1 MTSKSGD
8 SDRLRCSV
16 FTHAWATS
24 KTLKYILLGFYL
36 TVCMQ
41 NRWQCFFWGG
51 LRRRQFVPTTA
62 DHFPRRRVAW
72 TTEKY
77 VASVSMLKLT
87 DKSTV
92 WKLCHLKTFVC
103 FPMPCLFHTYR
114 DWFWGCLRKRA
125 MFNCQRQLHVSTKLC
140 LANCLNCSKCK
151 SPLCLCMLSRCLMAL
166 IIELVDS
173 WYCSCSCIMQSVN
186 TNQSNGWVTEL
197 QVFNCLWSLHVF
209 FPYVILINRL
219 QLTV

>member
-1 MTSKSGD
+1 MATQC
-8 SDRLRCSV
+8 LREFSQWRQSQATLTGCAAV
-16 FTHAWATS
+16 FSHAWATS
-24 KTLKYILLGFYL
+24 KTLKYSSLGFYW

-62 DHFPRRRVAW
+62 DHFPRRRLAW

-77 VASVSMLKLT
+77 VASVSMLKQT
-87 DKSTV
+87 EQSTV
-92 WKLCHLKTFVC
+92 WKLCHLKSFVC
-103 FPMPCLFHTYR
+103 FPIPCLFHTHR

-151 SPLCLCMLSRCLMAL
+151 SPLCPCMLSRCLVYGTDYRTGRFMVL
-166 IIELVDS
+166 L
-173 WYCSCSCIMQSVN
+173 
-186 TNQSNGWVTEL
+186 
-197 QVFNCLWSLHVF
+197 
-209 FPYVILINRL
+209 L
-219 QLTV
+219 QLHNAVGKHKSK